1 MKKMQ
6 KNNSV
11 PIDTVD
17 IAKVKIEG
25 KKRSIDKKRRFCFF
39 FKLFFQEIDQEFFKV
54 LAKGLVTNEYEK

>member
-17 IAKVKIEG
+17 IAKERENSREKKIDTQ
-25 KKRSIDKKRRFCFF
+25 KKTV
-39 FKLFFQEIDQEFFKV
+39 LFLF
-54 LAKGLVTNEYEK
+54 

>member
-17 IAKVKIEG
+17 IAKERENSSE
-25 KKRSIDKKRRFCFF
+25 KKDR
-39 FKLFFQEIDQEFFKV
+39 
-54 LAKGLVTNEYEK
+54 

>member
-17 IAKVKIEG
+17 IAKEREKSRE
-25 KKRSIDKKRRFCFF
+25 KK
-39 FKLFFQEIDQEFFKV
+39 DQ
-54 LAKGLVTNEYEK
+54 